1 MITAINYTL
10 VFWALIFPQAQL
22 VVLAAALLSCAT
34 LPWAKPVLPYPIVTY
49 GLGAAYAVLAIRY
62 DDGMWM
68 VMAAVYLLGLA
79 IFTTNREGTDNV

>member
-22 VVLAAALLSCAT
+22 WVLAAMLLSCAT

-62 DDGMWM
+62 DGAMWM
-68 VMAAVYLLGLA
+68 VVAAVYLLGLA
-79 IFTTNREGTDNV
+79 LFTTNGKEQTGC

>member
-22 VVLAAALLSCAT
+22 VVLTAALLSCAT

-49 GLGAAYAVLAIRY
+49 GLGAAYAVLAIRH

-68 VMAAVYLLGLA
+68 IVAAVYLLGLA
-79 IFTTNREGTDNV
+79 VFTTNGEGTDNV